1 MERRRYRLYAMR
13 ILIGILIGAGFI
25 GLMVYAVMAES
36 QVECEVCVEFGGRT
50 ECRTSVAVD
59 RKHAVSGAMAGAC
72 AVLSGGVTD
81 GIRCTSSIPKSQ
93 RCDG

>member
-1 MERRRYRLYAMR
+1 MR
-13 ILIGILIGAGFI
+13 TFVGIMIGAAFL

-36 QVECEVCVEFGGRT
+36 QVECEVCVEFHGRT
-50 ECRTSVAVD
+50 VCRTSKAVD
-59 RKHAVSGAMAGAC
+59 RQRSVSGAMAAAC

-81 GIRCTSSIPKSQ
+81 GIRCTSTPPKSE